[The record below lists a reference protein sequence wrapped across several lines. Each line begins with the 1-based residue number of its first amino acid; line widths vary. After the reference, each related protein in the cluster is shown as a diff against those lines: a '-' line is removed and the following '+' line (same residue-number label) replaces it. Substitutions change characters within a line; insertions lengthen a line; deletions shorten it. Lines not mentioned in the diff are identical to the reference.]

1 MEIVDVIGKW
11 MEAGELRNFI
21 KVWILVSA
29 SLCFC
34 YYVSRIVPKGSS
46 RLLVILPIIPV
57 ICLNLILPL
66 SLHTLHLGIS
76 TAFFLCWLGNFKLL
90 MFAFGKG
97 PLSDS
102 SLSVS
107 SFIALACLPIKFK
120 PKSSDHESAIQLLQG
135 TKSIWNY
142 AVKLLVLILLLG
154 GYERYY
160 GDQHPWAHW
169 LIQVIYCCHLYVAME
184 IILAVVGG
192 LAGSILGIEIEPPF
206 NEPYLSS
213 SLQDFWGRR
222 WNIMVTR
229 VLHPSVYEP
238 VLNISTRVTG
248 RKWAPL
254 PAMLS
259 TFAVSAI
266 MHELLFYY
274 MGRKWPTWK
283 LSCFFLLH
291 GVCLVIEVAIKK
303 TIGGPRRRRGLPRV
317 VAAPL
322 TVVFV
327 MITSYWLFFPELL
340 RHNAM
345 DRAFEEYAVM
355 GAFVED
361 VARALEFTF

>member
-1 MEIVDVIGKW
+1 MEIIDVIGKW
-11 MEAGELRNFI
+11 MEAGEFRNFI
-21 KVWILVSA
+21 KVWISVTA

-34 YYVSRIVPKGSS
+34 YYESKIVPKGSS
-46 RLLVILPIIPV
+46 RLFAIVPIIPV

-107 SFIALACLPIKFK
+107 SFVALACLPIKFRRN
-120 PKSSDHESAIQLLQG
+120 SSDHESATAATSQLLEG

-142 AVKLLVLILLLG
+142 ALKLLVLILLLG

-160 GDQHPWAHW
+160 GDQHPWAPW
-169 LIQVIYCCHLYVAME
+169 LISVIYGCHLYVAME
-184 IILAVVGG
+184 IILAVVGR

-213 SLQDFWGRR
+213 SLQDFWGR

-229 VLHPSVYEP
+229 ILHPSVYEP
-238 VLNISTRVTG
+238 VRNISTRFTG

-259 TFAVSAI
+259 RVSNNA
-266 MHELLFYY
+266 
-274 MGRKWPTWK
+274 RVA
-283 LSCFFLLH
+283 FLLH
-291 GVCLVIEVAIKK
+291 G
-303 TIGGPRRRRGLPRV
+303 P
-317 VAAPL
+317 
-322 TVVFV
+322 
-327 MITSYWLFFPELL
+327 
-340 RHNAM
+340 
-345 DRAFEEYAVM
+345 
-355 GAFVED
+355 
-361 VARALEFTF
+361 

>member
-1 MEIVDVIGKW
+1 
-11 MEAGELRNFI
+11 MEAGEVRNFI
-21 KVWILVSA
+21 KVWISVCA

-34 YYVSRIVPKGSS
+34 YYVSKNIVRKGPSR
-46 RLLVILPIIPV
+46 RLLLPIIPV
-57 ICLNLILPL
+57 ICLNLVLPL
-66 SLHTLHLGIS
+66 SLHTLHLGVS
-76 TAFFLCWLGNFKLL
+76 TAFFLSWLGNFKLL

-97 PLSDS
+97 PLPDP

-107 SFIALACLPIKFK
+107 SFVALACLPIKFK
-120 PKSSDHESAIQLLQG
+120 QKHPSSDVSSTTSQLLQG
-135 TKSIWNY
+135 PKSIWNY
-142 AVKLLVLILLLG
+142 ALKLLFLILLLG
-154 GYERYY
+154 GYEYY
-160 GDQHPWAHW
+160 GDQHHLRTRAPW
-169 LIQVIYCCHLYVAME
+169 LVSVIYCCHLYVAME
-184 IILAVVGG
+184 IIFAVVGG
-192 LAGSILGIEIEPPF
+192 LAGSVLGIEIEPPF

-222 WNIMVTR
+222 WNIMVSR

-259 TFAVSAI
+259 TFIVSAI

-283 LSCFFLLH
+283 SSCFFLLH
-291 GVCLVIEVAIKK
+291 GFCLVVEVAIKK
-303 TIGGPRRRRGLPRV
+303 ALGHGRRLRGLPRII
-317 VAAPL
+317 AAPL
-322 TVVFV
+322 TVSFV
-327 MITSYWLFFPELL
+327 MVTSFWLFFPELL

-355 GAFVED
+355 GAFVRD
-361 VARALEFTF
+361 VAKALGLTF